1 MAKVQLVNGVLLS
14 GCCAVCSPGIIFF
27 VRRCD
32 IFFVILPIC
41 FFVRYRICDME
52 LEFDLDIIYSH
63 VAQALVGVGL
73 LAALYLVFVYRRRI
87 AAVVRHQRTTSRLAA
102 EESRRQIPALS
113 VIVYCK
119 DSARALERM
128 LPDVLAQNLDV
139 PFEVIVATDGRSEHA
154 EDVVKLL
161 SVEHR
166 NLRMT
171 YVPDEAHALSR
182 KKLAVTLGIK
192 AARYDYVVLTD
203 ANAQIM
209 SYDWLKLI
217 GRHFAEG
224 KDVVIGAS
232 FPAGERRLSGMD
244 NFNMLADKVTY
255 LSSAVMG
262 RAYRGEECNLAF
274 RRQLF
279 FDNNG
284 FTDSVGLHHGID
296 DIFLSRIVKRGN
308 YAVELS
314 GQTQAGM
321 NVDAMAG
328 DYGLER
334 VRHEFTGRG
343 LSRWSR
349 RLMGAGSLLMWLWL
363 GVTVAAGVVFM
374 PQVLPLGALLVAGV
388 LWITLASVAWCK
400 AAKALHVPV
409 RGWKVPLYMFV
420 RPLTTLGMRL
430 KGRLH
435 RSANYT
441 WAKPV

>member
-1 MAKVQLVNGVLLS
+1 
-14 GCCAVCSPGIIFF
+14 
-27 VRRCD
+27 
-32 IFFVILPIC
+32 
-41 FFVRYRICDME
+41 ME
-52 LEFDLDIIYSH
+52 FEFNLDIIYSH
-63 VAQALVGVGL
+63 VAQALAGAGL

-87 AAVVRHQRTTSRLAA
+87 AAVVRHHRTTSRLAA
-102 EESRRQIPALS
+102 EGTQRQIPALS
-113 VIVYCK
+113 VIIYCK

-128 LPDVLAQNLDV
+128 LPEVLAQNLDV

-161 SVEHR
+161 SVEHK

-203 ANAQIM
+203 ANARIM

-217 GRHFAEG
+217 GRHFADG
-224 KDVVIGAS
+224 KDVVIGS
-232 FPAGERRLSGMD
+232 GFPDGERRLSGMD

-255 LSSAVMG
+255 LSSAVKG
-262 RAYRGEECNLAF
+262 RAYRGAECNMAF

-296 DIFLSRIVKRGN
+296 DIFLSHIVKRGN

-314 GQTQAGM
+314 GQAQVGM
-321 NVDAMAG
+321 NVEALAG

-334 VRHEFTGRG
+334 VRHEFTGRR
-343 LSRWSR
+343 LSRCSR
-349 RLMGAGSLLMWLWL
+349 RLMGAGSLLMWVWL
-363 GVTVAAGVVFM
+363 GVTVAAGVMFM
-374 PQVLPLGALLVAGV
+374 PEVLPLAALLTVGAA
-388 LWITLASVAWCK
+388 WITLAGVAWCK
-400 AAKALHVPV
+400 AAKALHVPL
-409 RGWKVPLYMFV
+409 RGWLVPVYMFV
-420 RPLTTLGMRL
+420 RPLTTFAMRL
-430 KGRLH
+430 KGRMR

>member
-1 MAKVQLVNGVLLS
+1 M
-14 GCCAVCSPGIIFF
+14 
-27 VRRCD
+27 
-32 IFFVILPIC
+32 
-41 FFVRYRICDME
+41 
-52 LEFDLDIIYSH
+52 EFDFDVDIIYSH

-73 LAALYLVFVYRRRI
+73 LAAIYLIFIYRSKI
-87 AAVVRHQRTTSRLAA
+87 VSVVKHHRLTSRLAA
-102 EESRRQIPALS
+102 GGVERQIPALS

-128 LPDVLAQNLDV
+128 LPDILGQNLDV

-154 EDVVKLL
+154 EDVVTLL
-161 SVEHR
+161 AAQHK

-224 KDVVIGAS
+224 KDVVIGSS
-232 FPAGERRLSGMD
+232 FPAGERRPGGM
-244 NFNMLADKVTY
+244 NGFNMLADKVTY
-255 LSSAVMG
+255 LSSAIGG
-262 RAYRGEECNLAF
+262 RAYRGTECNLAF

-296 DIFLSRIVKRGN
+296 DIFLSHIAGDGN

-314 GQTQAGM
+314 GQTQTGIDVAAFGGSY
-321 NVDAMAG
+321 NT
-328 DYGLER
+328 ER
-334 VRHEFTGRG
+334 VRHEFTGRK
-343 LSRWSR
+343 LSHCAR
-349 RLMGAGSLLMWLWL
+349 RLMGAGSLMMWVWL
-363 GVTVAAGVVFM
+363 GMTVASGVMLM
-374 PQVLPLGALLVAGV
+374 PNVLPLCALLIAGI
-388 LWITLASVAWCK
+388 LWIVLTAVAWNR

-409 RGWKVPLYMFV
+409 KGWLMPLYMFA
-420 RPLTTLGMRL
+420 RPVTTIYMRL
-430 KGRLH
+430 KGCRH

>member
-1 MAKVQLVNGVLLS
+1 MRGCSGVF
-14 GCCAVCSPGIIFF
+14 P
-27 VRRCD
+27 RHCD
-32 IFFVILPIC
+32 
-41 FFVRYRICDME
+41 DME
-52 LEFDLDIIYSH
+52 FEFNPDVIYSH
-63 VAQALVGVGL
+63 VAQALAGAGL
-73 LAALYLVFVYRRRI
+73 LAALYLIFVYRRTI
-87 AAVVRHQRTTSRLAA
+87 VSVVRHRRMSSRLAA
-102 EESRRQIPALS
+102 QGSQRQIPALS

-154 EDVVKLL
+154 EDVVTLL
-161 SVEHR
+161 SAQHK

-203 ANAQIM
+203 ANAQIA

-217 GRHFAEG
+217 GRHFADG
-224 KDVVIGAS
+224 KDVVIGSA
-232 FPAGERRLSGMD
+232 FPAGDRRLRGMG

-255 LSSAVMG
+255 LSSALAG
-262 RAYRGEECNLAF
+262 KAYRGSECNMAF

-296 DIFLSRIVKRGN
+296 DIFLSHIVRPGN

-314 GQTQAGM
+314 GQTQAGI
-321 NVDAMAG
+321 NVDSVTG
-328 DYGLER
+328 DYRTDR
-334 VRHEFTGRG
+334 VRHEFTGRR
-343 LSRWSR
+343 LSHCYR
-349 RLMGAGSLLMWLWL
+349 RLMGVGSLLMWVWL

-374 PQVLPLGALLVAGV
+374 PEVLPLAALLFVGV
-388 LWITLASVAWCK
+388 LWIVLTTVAWCK

-409 RGWKVPLYMFV
+409 KGWLVPVYMFM
-420 RPLTTLGMRL
+420 RPLSTLYMRL
-430 KGRLH
+430 KGCMH

>member
-1 MAKVQLVNGVLLS
+1 MEFDFS
-14 GCCAVCSPGIIFF
+14 TGIIYN
-27 VRRCD
+27 RT
-32 IFFVILPIC
+32 
-41 FFVRYRICDME
+41 
-52 LEFDLDIIYSH
+52 
-63 VAQALVGVGL
+63 AQILVGAGL
-73 LAALYLVFVYRRRI
+73 VIAIYLIFVYRRKI
-87 AAVVRHQRTTSRLAA
+87 MSVVKHYRQTSRLDGNGTN
-102 EESRRQIPALS
+102 RQIPALS
-113 VIVYCK
+113 VIIYCK

-161 SVEHR
+161 SMEHK

-203 ANAQIM
+203 ANVLIP
-209 SYDWLKLI
+209 SYDWLRLI

-224 KDVVIGAS
+224 KDVVIGS
-232 FPAGERRLSGMD
+232 TFPEEGRYSHGMA
-244 NFNMLADKVTY
+244 NYNMLADKVTF
-255 LSSAVMG
+255 LSSALAG
-262 RAYRGEECNLAF
+262 KPYRGSECNMAF

-296 DIFLSRIVKRGN
+296 DIFLNRIARKGN

-314 GQTQAGM
+314 GQAQTCIVTDNLGEYSI
-321 NVDAMAG
+321 N
-328 DYGLER
+328 R
-334 VRHEFTGRG
+334 VRHEFTGRK
-343 LSRWSR
+343 LSHCYR
-349 RLMGAGSLLMWLWL
+349 RVMGVGSLLMWVWL
-363 GVTVAAGVVFM
+363 GLTIASGLVFQ
-374 PQVLPLGALLVAGV
+374 PNYLPLAALLFLGV
-388 LWITLASVAWCK
+388 IWLSLVGSAWHKASV
-400 AAKALHVPV
+400 ALHVPV
-409 RGWKVPLYMFV
+409 RTWKIPFYMFM
-420 RPLTTLGMRL
+420 RPVTTLVMRI

-435 RSANYT
+435 RSANFT